1 MGSDTPSPLARLG
14 ISPIVAN
21 SPIPIPKPPIARAT
35 SIIIKAVLLR
45 GGESVMW
52 GCAVVTGL
60 VLHRQIP
67 GAESLQAKAAHLTAA
82 RRWRLRPA
90 RRPHMQPTRGRTQAT
105 A

>member
-14 ISPIVAN
+14 ISPIVAD

-52 GCAVVTGL
+52 GFAVVTGL

-67 GAESLQAKAAHLTAA
+67 GQNCLLANGANFPEIRIWGLKAEVCHTM
-82 RRWRLRPA
+82 RLP
-90 RRPHMQPTRGRTQAT
+90 M
-105 A
+105 